1 MHNKTHP
8 HGLVLALGGGGARG
22 LAHIGVLQ
30 VLREEGIPVRAVA
43 GTSVG
48 AEVGAFL
55 AVGMPLP
62 ELVSLATS
70 FDWKRTLQL
79 FLPDLPGG
87 GGISSGK
94 NIMQFLNNGLGRAR
108 VIEELPMGYAA
119 VAADLDTGEQVVL
132 DRGSLIDAVRASVS
146 MPAVLAPYS
155 LGGRL
160 LVDGGVVNPVPFD
173 VARIRF
179 GGPVLAVAVNA
190 GALTF
195 TPQEWRAPA
204 TPLWRTHARQLLQ
217 QSWVEQAEPLRLWL
231 QGQLNNNGQ
240 HTSKK
245 PEWSTRRVLDRVADI
260 TAAQLMRVRLELHA
274 PDLMLVPDVHDI
286 GPLEFYRGKEAIAAG
301 RAAATAHLPKI
312 RELLR
317 AAPERETRKLS
328 EAGGSGVDA
337 VIR

>member
-1 MHNKTHP
+1 MKTKTHP

-30 VLREEGIPVRAVA
+30 VLEEEGIPVRAVA

-55 AVGMPLP
+55 AVGMPMP

-70 FDWKRTLQL
+70 FDWKRTLQM
-79 FLPDLPGG
+79 FLPDLPTGG
-87 GGISSGK
+87 GLASGK
-94 NIMQFLNNGLGRAR
+94 NIMEFLNNGLGRER
-108 VIEELPMGYAA
+108 VIEELPIGYAA
-119 VAADLDTGEQVVL
+119 VAADLETGEQVVL

-173 VARIRF
+173 VARTHF
-179 GGPVLAVAVNA
+179 GGPVVAVAVNA

-195 TPQEWRAPA
+195 TPQEWQVPGSS
-204 TPLWRTHARQLLQ
+204 LWHARARQLLQ
-217 QSWVEQAEPLRLWL
+217 QSWVKQAEPLRQWL
-231 QGQLNNNGQ
+231 QGQLNNDQN
-240 HTSKK
+240 HDAKK
-245 PEWSTRRVLDRVADI
+245 TAWSARRVLDRVMDI
-260 TAAQLMRVRLELHA
+260 TAAQLMHLRMELYA
-274 PDLMLVPDVHDI
+274 PDLMLVPDVRNI

-301 RAAATAHLPKI
+301 RAAATTWLPEI
-312 RELLR
+312 RELMR
-317 AAPERETRKLS
+317 DVADREARKVS
-328 EAGGSGVDA
+328 DA
-337 VIR
+337 T

>member
-1 MHNKTHP
+1 MDNKTHP

-30 VLREEGIPVRAVA
+30 VLEEEGIPVRAVA

-55 AVGMPLP
+55 AVGMPMP
-62 ELVSLATS
+62 DLVSLATS

-79 FLPDLPGG
+79 FLPDLPTGG
-87 GGISSGK
+87 GLASGK
-94 NIMQFLNNGLGRAR
+94 NIMEFLNNGLGRER
-108 VIEELPMGYAA
+108 VIEELPIGYAA
-119 VAADLDTGEQVVL
+119 VAADLETGKQVVL

-173 VARIRF
+173 VARTHF
-179 GGPVLAVAVNA
+179 GGPVVAVAVNA

-195 TPQEWRAPA
+195 TPQEWQIPGSS
-204 TPLWRTHARQLLQ
+204 LWLTRARQLLQ
-217 QSWVEQAEPLRLWL
+217 QPWVKQAEPLRQWL
-231 QGQLNNNGQ
+231 QGQLNNDQN
-240 HTSKK
+240 HDTKK
-245 PEWSTRRVLDRVADI
+245 PTWSARRVLDRVADI
-260 TAAQLMRVRLELHA
+260 TAAQLMHLRMELYA
-274 PDLMLVPDVHDI
+274 PDLMLVPDVRRI

-301 RAAATAHLPKI
+301 RAAATTWLPQI
-312 RELLR
+312 RELMR
-317 AAPERETRKLS
+317 DVAEREGRKVS
-328 EAGGSGVDA
+328 DVT
-337 VIR
+337 

>member
-1 MHNKTHP
+1 MNTKTHP
-8 HGLVLALGGGGARG
+8 RGLVLALGGGGARG

-30 VLREEGIPVRAVA
+30 VLEEEGLPVRAVA

-79 FLPDLPGG
+79 FLPDLPTGG
-87 GGISSGK
+87 LASGK
-94 NIMQFLNNGLGRAR
+94 NIIEFLNNSLGRER
-108 VIEELPMGYAA
+108 VIEELPIGYAA
-119 VAADLDTGEQVVL
+119 VAADLETGQQVVL

-173 VARIRF
+173 VARTLF
-179 GGPVLAVAVNA
+179 GGPVVAVAVNA

-195 TPQEWRAPA
+195 TPQEWQPPA
-204 TPLWRTHARQLLQ
+204 SPLWRARARQLLQ
-217 QSWVEQAEPLRLWL
+217 QPWVEQAEPLRLWL
-231 QGQLNNNGQ
+231 QGQLNNDQN
-240 HTSKK
+240 HNNKK
-245 PEWSTRRVLDRVADI
+245 PTWSARRVLDQVAYI
-260 TAAQLMRVRLELHA
+260 TAAQLMHLRMELYA
-274 PDLMLVPDVHDI
+274 PDLMLVPDVRSI

-301 RAAATAHLPKI
+301 RAVATAWLPEI
-312 RELLR
+312 RELMR
-317 AAPERETRKLS
+317 DVADREGRKVS
-328 EAGGSGVDA
+328 DVT
-337 VIR
+337 